1 MNKRI
6 MVVAA
11 NHIIVKEEREKI
23 KYIEIEYNDIIQSR
37 IRQYIMNIKI
47 E

>member
-11 NHIIVKEEREKI
+11 NHIIVKEEIEKI
-23 KYIEIEYNDIIQSR
+23 KYIEIEYNDISKAELE
-37 IRQYIMNIKI
+37 NI
-47 E
+47 